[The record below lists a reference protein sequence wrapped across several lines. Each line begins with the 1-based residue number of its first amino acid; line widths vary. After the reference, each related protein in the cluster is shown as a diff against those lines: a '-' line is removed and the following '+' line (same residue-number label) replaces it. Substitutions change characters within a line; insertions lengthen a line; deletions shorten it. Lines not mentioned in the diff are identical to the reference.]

1 MTAVTLAP
9 EHRDLLDLEIE
20 YTRKGD
26 ATGLYLVRRVN
37 ELEELIAWDED
48 IAAEQ
53 IDTLQTALD
62 RAVGQIEDMHT
73 FLLDGDHEIDDETL
87 KKLTKYC
94 EDATRAEDYA
104 RKGR

>member
-26 ATGLYLVRRVN
+26 ETGLYLVRRVK
-37 ELEELIAWDED
+37 ELEEQLGADEES
-48 IAAEQ
+48 AAEQ

-62 RAVGQIEDMHT
+62 RAVEAVEDMRA
-73 FLLDGDHEIDDETL
+73 FLLGGHHEIDDETL
-87 KKLTKYC
+87 KTLCKYC
-94 EDATRAEDYA
+94 DDALGADEYA